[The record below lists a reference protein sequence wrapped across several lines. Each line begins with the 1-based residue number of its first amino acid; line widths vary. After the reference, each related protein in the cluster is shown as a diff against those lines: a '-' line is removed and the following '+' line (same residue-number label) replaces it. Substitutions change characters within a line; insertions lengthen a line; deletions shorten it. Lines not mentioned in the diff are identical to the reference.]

1 MNRIEVLLEALKECN
16 RHIEAMIPHYHCE
29 QPALIEAR
37 LMANEIKTAI
47 LVAKD
52 EIGSVAQRTELDGSN
67 IKDAG
72 SIPAT
77 PANPA
82 LENVLAK
89 LRDVY
94 DDCKGVN
101 DDAFKIVE
109 NEHRAALLT
118 LGDLRR
124 WVESEKGKVSDLPES
139 RKRIGDLEFIEIQKG
154 KPT

>member
-1 MNRIEVLLEALKECN
+1 
-16 RHIEAMIPHYHCE
+16 
-29 QPALIEAR
+29 
-37 LMANEIKTAI
+37 
-47 LVAKD
+47 
-52 EIGSVAQRTELDGSN
+52 
-67 IKDAG
+67 
-72 SIPAT
+72 
-77 PANPA
+77 
-82 LENVLAK
+82 VLAK